1 MKGTVKF
8 QKLSKRGD
16 TTIDKYIDRALDI
29 ENRVKY
35 VGSGDKIETLYV
47 GTRKWKSSFLRF
59 YNKYLDVIDKGK
71 KVKINVFQ

>member
-35 VGSGDKIETLYV
+35 VGSG
-47 GTRKWKSSFLRF
+47 
-59 YNKYLDVIDKGK
+59 
-71 KVKINVFQ
+71 